1 MKRIVLFIFC
11 LWANYSFSQDTLS
24 YQVSVKGHRA
34 GEATLAI
41 TAEADAYQVVLTLY
55 PNAVAKLLGIDD
67 MREMAVGHINERHY
81 YPKRYDRKTLNGEQL
96 LSVDFYGKQAHIEKD
111 GHSSK
116 LPISLDGQ
124 DPLTQIAQIQYD
136 LLHGKLAKFYTLV
149 TEKKLRKYQADL
161 SNKKQWRVVTLTQQP
176 KGERV
181 LKLWFDKHGLLQRM
195 QKNKRG
201 KKDFDMIRQTKK

>member
-11 LWANYSFSQDTLS
+11 LWAHYSFSQDTLS

-41 TAEADAYQVVLTLY
+41 TAEANAYQVVLTLY
-55 PNAVAKLLGIDD
+55 PNAMAKLLGIDD
-67 MREMAVGHINERHY
+67 MREMAVGHINEGHY
-81 YPKRYDRKTLNGEQL
+81 YPKRYDRKTLDDEQL
-96 LSVDFYGKQAHIEKD
+96 LSVDFDGKQAYIEKY

-116 LPISLDGQ
+116 LPISLDSQ

-136 LLHGKLAKFYTLV
+136 LLHGQLAKSYALLTDK
-149 TEKKLRKYQADL
+149 TLRKYQTDL
-161 SNKKQWRVVTLTQQP
+161 SEKKQWRVVTLTQIP

-181 LKLWFDKHGLLQRM
+181 LKLWFDKQGLLQRM

-201 KKDFDMIRQTKK
+201 KKDFDMIRQTEK